1 MSPSSADESDI
12 VAPLSPLGGAT
23 PRGSRGRSHS
33 GARRTA
39 GSGAAEVPR
48 ERRASELL
56 AGKVLDLEAMYAELQ
71 EDVGAASSPR

>member
-12 VAPLSPLGGAT
+12 VAPLPSGGAT
-23 PRGSRGRSHS
+23 PRGSRGRSDS

-39 GSGAAEVPR
+39 GTGAAEVPR